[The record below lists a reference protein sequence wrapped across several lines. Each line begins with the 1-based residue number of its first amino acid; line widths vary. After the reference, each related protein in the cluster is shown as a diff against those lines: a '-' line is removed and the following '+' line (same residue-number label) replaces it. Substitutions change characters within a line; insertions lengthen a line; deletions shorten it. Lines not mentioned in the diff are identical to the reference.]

1 MDNKEEMRVLVNFE
15 EKGKDLVFHYGK
27 LVDVSKPVCVAK
39 HKNKYKRPV
48 MINIKGMLHVLEKEE
63 YDTLVENQKQELQ
76 KISKEKGGVYV
87 ELIMHKDGKH
97 VVEALGAKDLVWFGL
112 MEEEDYKRIDQLV
125 VVDGKFQFEEKSSDL
140 S

>member
-1 MDNKEEMRVLVNFE
+1 MDSKEEMKVLVNFE
-15 EKGKDLVFHYGK
+15 EKGNDLVFHYGK
-27 LVDVSKPVCVAK
+27 PVDVTKPVCVAK

-48 MINIKGMLHVLEKEE
+48 MVNIKGTLYALEREE

-76 KISKEKGGVYV
+76 KISKEQGGVYV

-112 MEEEDYKRIDQLV
+112 MKEEDYKRINQLV
-125 VVDGKFQFEEKSSDL
+125 VVDGKFQFEEESSNL